1 MSALNSKNR
10 SLLYIIAFLV
20 IVIAFILLGG
30 GDWLKGMT
38 HRNRSIGM
46 GNLQWIQI
54 IISLGIG
61 FVIGLVVGKRR
72 W

>member
-38 HRNRSIGM
+38 HGNRSIGM